1 MKKPR
6 SFFYLLSCFA
16 LFPSGRAI
24 AQDIK
29 IQPCSFNGGR
39 WIQTRF
45 IREGKGFRLDWS
57 DGPKMTYTL
66 ASGDNAVIQYL
77 DSLGGRWR
85 YSASS
90 ANKGFTLYNPK
101 NGNKIV
107 CDSQSSAHSTTISQ
121 LPGITKPQLA
131 SLNAL
136 GIKVAVPGYIPKGFR
151 VVNVTTQCPGGTLK
165 TCRQGPTY
173 DIVFRSPA
181 GICFVIEGTSGGI
194 GDTFL
199 EQPVTVK
206 SELFG
211 PIKIGLNNSGSPIR
225 SDANIIPIFTEWL
238 TQSLRSGPVYRFY
251 SGEPYPAGCTSK
263 VAFNEAVKIVE
274 SLKWLF

>member
-16 LFPSGRAI
+16 LFPSGQAL
-24 AQDIK
+24 AQDIT

-39 WIQTRF
+39 WIQTRSV
-45 IREGKGFRLDWS
+45 REGKGFRLDWS

-107 CDSQSSAHSTTISQ
+107 CDQAITSNTIDA
-121 LPGITKPQLA
+121 GKA
-131 SLNAL
+131 
-136 GIKVAVPGYIPKGFR
+136 
-151 VVNVTTQCPGGTLK
+151 TQCFSAQKEVFTGDGIFLGYYQADVSLMETAGSALVSFSVTLPDNPQVLSGDQIK
-165 TCRQGPTY
+165 ATRISPTAY
-173 DIVFRSPA
+173 KFR
-181 GICFVIEGTSGGI
+181 FVDGWGNSSKGLLAISGKRAKL
-194 GDTFL
+194 TL
-199 EQPVTVK
+199 EVEKYVP
-206 SELFG
+206 S
-211 PIKIGLNNSGSPIR
+211 
-225 SDANIIPIFTEWL
+225 NIT
-238 TQSLRSGPVYRFY
+238 RNY
-251 SGEPYPAGCTSK
+251 GETDLISSSCK
-263 VAFNEAVKIVE
+263 
-274 SLKWLF
+274 

>member
-1 MKKPR
+1 MKKLR

-16 LFPSGRAI
+16 LFPSGQAL
-24 AQDIK
+24 AQDIT

-66 ASGDNAVIQYL
+66 ASGDNAVTQYF

-107 CDSQSSAHSTTISQ
+107 CDQAITSNTIDAGKATQCFSAQKEVFTGD
-121 LPGITKPQLA
+121 GIFLGYYQADA
-131 SLNAL
+131 SLMETARSAL
-136 GIKVAVPGYIPKGFR
+136 VSFSVTLPDNPQVLSGDQIKATRISPTAYKFRFVDGWGNSSKGLLAISGKRAKLTLEVEKYVP
-151 VVNVTTQCPGGTLK
+151 
-165 TCRQGPTY
+165 
-173 DIVFRSPA
+173 S
-181 GICFVIEGTSGGI
+181 
-194 GDTFL
+194 
-199 EQPVTVK
+199 
-206 SELFG
+206 
-211 PIKIGLNNSGSPIR
+211 
-225 SDANIIPIFTEWL
+225 NIT
-238 TQSLRSGPVYRFY
+238 RNY
-251 SGEPYPAGCTSK
+251 GETDLISSSCK
-263 VAFNEAVKIVE
+263 
-274 SLKWLF
+274 